1 MNNSETIV
9 IPLVFGVGA
18 TLIVMVNQ
26 IFGNVL
32 RRRYLHRERM
42 AALEKGVPLPDD
54 ILADLG
60 ADRAQH
66 APRVGLQGVVWT
78 SLGVGLLISSMGV
91 RSTQLGA
98 DINQF
103 LDFLSIWAF
112 PAVTVGVGLML
123 YAWFTRPRSP
133 RI

>member
-9 IPLVFGVGA
+9 IPIVFGVVA

-60 ADRAQH
+60 ADRARP

-78 SLGVGLLISSMGV
+78 CLGLGLLISSMAV
-91 RSTQLGA
+91 RNTQLGA

-103 LDFLSIWAF
+103 LDFLSIWAY

-123 YAWFTRPRSP
+123 YAWFTRTPPPRA
-133 RI
+133 